1 MRRQDRTAAADALGG
16 EEAGARLSPRMAHM
30 PQERRTCAKNG
41 LGAEK
46 CAERGAGEDKDAGK
60 IAAATR
66 RQRMPSERA
75 RRGMR
80 PATAAQNG
88 T

>member
-1 MRRQDRTAAADALGG
+1 M
-16 EEAGARLSPRMAHM
+16 SPKMAHM
-30 PQERRTCAKNG
+30 PQERRTCARNG
-41 LGAEK
+41 LGARK
-46 CAERGAGEDKDAGK
+46 RAERGAGEDKGAGE
-60 IAAATR
+60 ITAATR